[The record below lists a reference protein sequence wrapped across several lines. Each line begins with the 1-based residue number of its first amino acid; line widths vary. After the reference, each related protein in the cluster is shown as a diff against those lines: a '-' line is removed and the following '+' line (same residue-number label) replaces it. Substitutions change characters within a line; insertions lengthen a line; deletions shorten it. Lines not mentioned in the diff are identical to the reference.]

1 MLPDSLACYI
11 YLRLLLYQHQIAL
24 LSLIVCLISDS
35 ANFTILLK
43 IFYGYYYRLTL
54 TFYVLGPI
62 QSIFNYQVSTTI
74 ISFCTIQYNTIQS
87 DSVQSVSEY
96 NNQFL
101 SGTKQQSHLP
111 CYLIKF

>member
-11 YLRLLLYQHQIAL
+11 YLCLLLHQHQIAL

-35 ANFTILLK
+35 ANFTLLLK

-74 ISFCTIQYNTIQS
+74 ISFCTIQYNQIL
-87 DSVQSVSEY
+87 Y
-96 NNQFL
+96 NQFL
-101 SGTKQQSHLP
+101 STIISFCLEPNNKVIFLVT
-111 CYLIKF
+111 L